1 MTPKEEA
8 EKLLTEFSFRGS
20 PFNDAGIFVSEMI
33 YEIKKY
39 NSDNKSEICYWEKV
53 EDELEKMRVN

>member
-8 EKLLTEFSFRGS
+8 EKLLKEYGYLGN
-20 PFNDAGIFVSEMI
+20 PFNDAGIFVDEMI

-39 NSDNKSEICYWEKV
+39 NSNNKIYFIIY
-53 EDELEKMRVN
+53 